1 MLSNQN
7 SFRIPIPEYHRSISL
22 RATVIFP
29 TRHKEPGKIFI
40 NNRVDVSQNQR
51 LEGLWGLM
59 LMGRSFN
66 C

>member
-7 SFRIPIPEYHRSISL
+7 SFRIPIPKYHGSISL

-29 TRHKEPGKIFI
+29 TKQKEPGKIFL
-40 NNRVDVSQNQR
+40 NNRADASQKQR
-51 LEGLWGLM
+51 LEELWSLM
-59 LMGRSFN
+59 LLGRSFN